1 MATKTAT
8 AKKASAPK
16 STPKPDDIDGI
27 DAEASAPTKKASARK
42 TATKKN
48 VTAKTATK
56 KAKATEQATKAAPKK
71 RSTASKATADEATA
85 AKKPAPKKTATK
97 KAVTDKERALVINS
111 LFSRADTGLLK
122 GDSTPVMSQNVTELV
137 EAFTK
142 K

>member
-16 STPKPDDIDGI
+16 STPKPDDIDDIDGI

-56 KAKATEQATKAAPKK
+56 KAKAILRLYIATPR
-71 RSTASKATADEATA
+71 RS
-85 AKKPAPKKTATK
+85 
-97 KAVTDKERALVINS
+97 V
-111 LFSRADTGLLK
+111 LL
-122 GDSTPVMSQNVTELV
+122 P
-137 EAFTK
+137 
-142 K
+142 